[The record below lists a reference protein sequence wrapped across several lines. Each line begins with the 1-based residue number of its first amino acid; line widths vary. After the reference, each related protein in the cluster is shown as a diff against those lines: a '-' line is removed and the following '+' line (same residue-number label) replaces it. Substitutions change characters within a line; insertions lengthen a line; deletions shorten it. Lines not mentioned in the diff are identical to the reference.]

1 MRIAIGKKTPKTSR
15 PAGNSHIVIL
25 PMIAACGFAA
35 AAGLWCCCETRAV
48 KWVATAARIISG
60 RATGRT
66 WAWKS
71 PKLKLK
77 VPSDCIPPATAS
89 FSRTPKMS
97 ALVNDSM
104 SARSKT

>member
-48 KWVATAARIISG
+48 KWVATASEDHQREGHRQDAG
-60 RATGRT
+60 
-66 WAWKS
+66 
-71 PKLKLK
+71 L
-77 VPSDCIPPATAS
+77 
-89 FSRTPKMS
+89 
-97 ALVNDSM
+97 
-104 SARSKT
+104 